1 MHFTRYLRA
10 DEWNFDDHG
19 RAVSIRVRGR
29 MRTDN
34 QEALMDAVLAGS
46 GLAVLPTWLIKEQ
59 LDSGH
64 LQRVLTEFE
73 APRTPVYAVFPRGGP
88 PPAKVRAFVDFLAER
103 YQQEAILA
111 PEKSISRT
119 ASQEIEENSGS

>member
-1 MHFTRYLRA
+1 
-10 DEWNFDDHG
+10 
-19 RAVSIRVRGR
+19 